1 MVTHQSVDNFENN
14 CENSIRELSDLYP
27 CRLPI
32 RIKTPGY
39 LKKSTVIVFASLEH
53 AFMYRMIRFPV
64 ISPSDAV
71 IDSNILQITAQDA
84 MLFMKQFEPDG
95 VFGSWESISKYCD
108 IAKIT
113 TGFTGSHNVGLIARQ
128 LCSKKHGGNVIRR
141 QIVSK
146 ALEMWSYQG
155 SIVARSISTCLK
167 LGRPNYSSYK
177 AQIRRLFTKK
187 LENNPYINNILYQ
200 QFFIITENLTFPYRV
215 ATVNRLQK
223 HDCNSTLSTI
233 R

>member
-1 MVTHQSVDNFENN
+1 MMFYKFTWHIKMSFYIFIMSRNYFHLTWAG
-14 CENSIRELSDLYP
+14 SIGNTINP
-27 CRLPI
+27 
-32 RIKTPGY
+32 K
-39 LKKSTVIVFASLEH
+39 
-53 AFMYRMIRFPV
+53 
-64 ISPSDAV
+64 
-71 IDSNILQITAQDA
+71 N
-84 MLFMKQFEPDG
+84 LFRD
-95 VFGSWESISKYCD
+95 KY
-108 IAKIT
+108 
-113 TGFTGSHNVGLIARQ
+113 
-128 LCSKKHGGNVIRR
+128 VIRR

-146 ALEMWSYQG
+146 ALEMWSHQG

-187 LENNPYINNILYQ
+187 LENNPYINNILYP